1 MIRITVE
8 LVSAIDSSRDRL
20 LGVGIIGNVGQTT
33 WTGTDDVTIPSTARY
48 CDYDVTLSKM
58 QPQER
63 ETWRRGTVQ
72 VDGELADLYN
82 ARVIGFDR
90 EKRGCWDLI
99 YLALRQLLR
108 DRNPDPMPRRV
119 RRVGGR

>member
-8 LVSAIDSSRDRL
+8 LISAIDRSRDRL
-20 LGVGIIGNVGQTT
+20 LGVGIIGNEGATT
-33 WTGTDDVTIPSTARY
+33 FPEGAGIPATARY

-58 QPQER
+58 QPRER
-63 ETWRRGTVQ
+63 ETWRGGTVR
-72 VDGELADLYN
+72 VDGELADFYN
-82 ARVIGFDR
+82 AHVIGFDR

-108 DRNPDPMPRRV
+108 DRNPDPLPRRIRQV
-119 RRVGGR
+119 KR